1 MLGSRRRGDAILRML
16 REEGVSEESLARIRV
31 PIGLD
36 LGAKTAPEIA
46 LAILAEIVA
55 SRYGGTGRPLALAKP
70 ARPVSVAAD
79 APPTELARD
88 AGVPRVKAHALV
100 PSDASAERLVGWV
113 LAHDVRDAAGALL
126 GRKGDRLDP
135 AGAARL
141 VAGSREEVHLLEME
155 PGDLHEDPAGER
167 VARAVAGA
175 GVSVRDSASGQW
187 AIVAGQRGIV
197 RVATGSLAAVNG
209 LEGVSV
215 YTLFDR
221 QVVDAGEVVASRQ
234 GHTAGRRRER
244 GPRGRGAHP
253 ATRGVRGRAALPRG
267 RPWARSRRAVSR
279 SGRARGS
286 RRSCARSSTGSERSL
301 ASLAYPDA
309 ETAAL
314 GRAVEESIAA
324 GSANRR
330 RRRSQR
336 ARSARSRLH
345 GDRTDRRPARAERR
359 AGASGESPLGRA
371 GGGDPGPGH
380 AGVRHVLPGDPLRLA
395 ASAPP
400 GGGDRRR

>member
-1 MLGSRRRGDAILRML
+1 MHPTTALVLVAHDYKYDLPVLRHALAGEVGYIGMLGSRRRGDAILRML

-79 APPTELARD
+79 ARADRARGD
-88 AGVPRVKAHALV
+88 AGVLRVKAHALV

-141 VAGSREEVHLLEME
+141 VAGSHEEVHLLEME

-187 AIVAGQRGIV
+187 AIVAGQRGIL
-197 RVATGSLAAVNG
+197 RVATASLAAVNG

-215 YTLFDR
+215 YTLFDG
-221 QVVDAGEVVASRQ
+221 QVVDAGEVVARAKV
-234 GHTAGRRRER
+234 TPLVDRRER
-244 GPRGRGAHP
+244 GPRGRGAQP
-253 ATRGVRGRAALPRG
+253 ATGGCVAVGPSSRAARGRGRAGQSLTPGARAVRVRPSREARLVRG
-267 RPWARSRRAVSR
+267 AAGASRLSGGRDRGAGSGCRRSRSPP
-279 SGRARGS
+279 GRASSSSPAPTRSIRSIPSS
-286 RRSCARSSTGSERSL
+286 RRSS
-301 ASLAYPDA
+301 AS
-309 ETAAL
+309 
-314 GRAVEESIAA
+314 AA
-324 GSANRR
+324 G
-330 RRRSQR
+330 
-336 ARSARSRLH
+336 
-345 GDRTDRRPARAERR
+345 
-359 AGASGESPLGRA
+359 
-371 GGGDPGPGH
+371 
-380 AGVRHVLPGDPLRLA
+380 
-395 ASAPP
+395 
-400 GGGDRRR
+400 